1 MSITKKTLKSKPI
14 TKVTFKAEK
23 TIVNGAKSVA
33 VVGDFNNWNPEA
45 NPMTALKTGGF
56 KTTIDLEQG
65 KEYQFRYL
73 VDGKEWTNEP
83 KADKEVQSEFAD
95 ASNSVVVC

>member
-1 MSITKKTLKSKPI
+1 MSITKKALKSKAV
-14 TKVTFKAEK
+14 TKVTFNADKEV
-23 TIVNGAKSVA
+23 VNGANSVA
-33 VVGDFNNWNPEA
+33 VVGEFNNWNPEA

-73 VDGKEWTNEP
+73 IDGEKWVNEP
-83 KADKEVQSEFAD
+83 NADKQVQSQFAD
-95 ASNSVVVC
+95 ASNSVIVC